1 MHTGAHRYRLSVGF
15 QDDRVVRGAFI
26 ALYGTAAAVAA
37 GFIGF
42 MVGLVGIGIVAP
54 GDPDGIERWGFL
66 PFVVAGG
73 FAALVMIFT
82 ALLTTIAVRTD
93 AWLEGTRLTVRGLG
107 ERTIDIASARS
118 VALHQTNR
126 RLRGAVSRAGAIGP
140 DQRVTV
146 LVVTAGSGT
155 VRLPLASREAI
166 PLPAEQLQVLANVLS
181 VARCSGGA
189 EVVAWLRAAA
199 ARAR

>member
-1 MHTGAHRYRLSVGF
+1 
-15 QDDRVVRGAFI
+15 VVRGAFI
-26 ALYGTAAAVAA
+26 VLYGTAAAVGA
-37 GFIGF
+37 GCIGF

-54 GDPDGIERWGFL
+54 GDPDGIEKWGFL

-73 FAALVMIFT
+73 FAVLVMIFT
-82 ALLTTIAVRTD
+82 ALLTTVAVRTD

-118 VALHQTNR
+118 VSVHHTNR
-126 RLRGAVSRAGAIGP
+126 RLRGPARHGGASGP
-140 DQRVTV
+140 AQRMSV

-166 PLPAEQLQVLANVLS
+166 PLPAEQLLVLANVLS

-189 EVVAWLRAAA
+189 EVVAWLRATAA
-199 ARAR
+199 WAC